1 MATAHIIASGYTR
14 SNTNY
19 VTVTNENNMYDPVSD
34 TSDYATLQGRT
45 RNSSTAYY
53 CFINHFK
60 FDDLPSNAEVQS
72 FSIKIKC
79 YRNSYQRTGTNFYL
93 RLSSGST
100 SGTVISNTTTSTNI
114 NTTASVITIPTG
126 SLTWNQMV
134 GYGTNFSIEVPLA
147 GSSGSYA
154 PQIYVYGAEIEVE
167 YIIPNPRSIATSLNG
182 DGTIVPSGTNT
193 YYDGDEIEVVITPT
207 YSGSQVTAFK
217 DGTNITSQLV
227 HHQPGESGSDNRV
240 LGDYTLV
247 SGGFN
252 GSGATYFSGLVGK
265 GHTSTTTTSNYY
277 SSSSSTTA
285 VFTYDISFDIPSTA
299 TVTNLYVMVN
309 GHAESTS
316 NSSEYMCAQIISGST
331 ELSSELNF
339 KSVGTSNST
348 QTITATTMPTA
359 AQVAELKLQ
368 CRLGYYGGAINGAT
382 CYIEYEDR
390 SPEHY
395 TYEFTVSGDTT
406 ISVIIGE
413 YSGPYFF
420 KKVNGNW
427 VQVSKIYKKING
439 SWVEQASSTWSTLF
453 NTSTNYR
460 LKE

>member
-1 MATAHIIASGYTR
+1 MPIIRLIPNAYTR
-14 SNTNY
+14 SSTSR
-19 VTVTNENNMYDPVSD
+19 VTVTDPDNMYDNTDD
-34 TSDYATLQGRT
+34 TSDYCSIRG
-45 RNSSTAYY
+45 RNSSSYTYY
-53 CFINHFK
+53 CFIHGFN
-60 FDDLPSNAEVQS
+60 FDDVPSNATVTG
-72 FSIKIKC
+72 FRVLIRC
-79 YRNSYQRTGTNFYL
+79 YRNDYQNTGSSYRM
-93 RLSSGST
+93 RLASQASSSY
-100 SGTVISNTTTSTNI
+100 VISGTTTSTDI
-114 NTTASVITIPTG
+114 GTTASVIEIPTG
-126 SLTWNQMV
+126 SLDWDDIA
-134 GYGTNFSIEVPLA
+134 GYGDGFSIDVVLRATTSQYP
-147 GSSGSYA
+147 YV
-154 PQIYVYGAEIEVE
+154 YVYGAEIEVT
-167 YIIPNPRSIATSLNG
+167 YTMPNPRSITTSITG
-182 DGTIVPSGTNT
+182 DGTISPSGTNT
-193 YYDGDEIEVVITPT
+193 YYDGDEVEVVITPT
-207 YSGSQVTAFK
+207 QGSSQVTAFK

-240 LGDYTLV
+240 LGTYTLV
-247 SGGFN
+247 SGSFN

-277 SSSSSTTA
+277 SSSSSTIA

-316 NSSEYMCAQIISGST
+316 NSNEYMCAQIISGST
-331 ELSSELNF
+331 TLSSELNF
-339 KSVGTSNST
+339 KSIGTSNST

-359 AQVAELKLQ
+359 AQVANLKLQ

-382 CYIEYEDR
+382 CYIEYEDKA
-390 SPEHY
+390 PEHY

-406 ISVIIGE
+406 ISVVIGE

-420 KKVNGNW
+420 KKVNGSW

-453 NTSTNYR
+453 DTSTNYR

>member
-1 MATAHIIASGYTR
+1 MPIIRLIPSAYTR
-14 SNTNY
+14 SSTSR
-19 VTVTNENNMYDPVSD
+19 VTVTDPNNMYDNTDD
-34 TSDYATLQGRT
+34 TSDYCSIRG
-45 RNSSTAYY
+45 RNSSSYTYY
-53 CFINHFK
+53 CFIHGFN
-60 FDDLPSNAEVQS
+60 FDDVPSNATVTG
-72 FSIKIKC
+72 FRVLIRC
-79 YRNSYQRTGTNFYL
+79 YRNSYQNTGSSYRM
-93 RLSSGST
+93 RLASRASSSY
-100 SGTVISNTTTSTNI
+100 VISNTTTSTDI
-114 NTTASVITIPTG
+114 GTTASVIEIPTG
-126 SLTWNQMV
+126 SLDWDDIV
-134 GYGTNFSIEVPLA
+134 GYGDGFSIDVVLRANASQYP
-147 GSSGSYA
+147 YV
-154 PQIYVYGAEIEVE
+154 YVYGAEIEVT
-167 YIIPNPRSIATSLNG
+167 YTLPTPRSITTSLNG

-193 YYDGDEIEVVITPT
+193 YYDGDEVEVIITPT
-207 YSGSQVTAFK
+207 YSGSAVTAFK

-252 GSGATYFSGLVGK
+252 GSGATYFQGLEGK
-265 GHTSTTTTSNYY
+265 GHTASQTTSNYY
-277 SSSSSTTA
+277 SSGNGTIA

-316 NSSEYMCAQIISGST
+316 QSSEYMCARIISGST
-331 ELSSELNF
+331 NLSNELNF
-339 KSVGTSNST
+339 KSIGTSNST

-382 CYIEYEDR
+382 CYIEYEDN

-395 TYEFTVSGDTT
+395 TYNFTVDSDTT